1 MSQLAV
7 KAEKMMSR
15 GNVLII
21 LQFLLKAR
29 GNNSFA
35 AKFFLPYF
43 LNLYLHVYLLLDQL
57 NNTRWSCSRAQAE
70 NKKRTTTKDI
80 LVEVLLR
87 DQLKKKGVV
96 KLEFEKFQFVR
107 LDSV

>member
-7 KAEKMMSR
+7 KAEMMMSR

-35 AKFFLPYF
+35 AKFFLP
-43 LNLYLHVYLLLDQL
+43 LLP
-57 NNTRWSCSRAQAE
+57 
-70 NKKRTTTKDI
+70 
-80 LVEVLLR
+80 
-87 DQLKKKGVV
+87 
-96 KLEFEKFQFVR
+96 
-107 LDSV
+107 